1 MAEEP
6 DKAPWTIKAVSVE
19 TRKLA
24 VRSAAQQGVTM
35 AEWLDRAVR
44 GQAERDRG
52 NQLIPPGQNGQGA
65 ARFAPAQLPDQTG
78 KPPMD
83 LAGLADALR
92 AVATVAGAAD
102 MPVPKALA
110 REASALLR
118 QQIRAARG
126 LPGKP
131 GPT

>member
-1 MAEEP
+1 MTDEP
-6 DKAPWTIKAVSVE
+6 ERAPWTIKSVSVE

-24 VRSAAQQGVTM
+24 VASAAKEGVTM

-44 GQAERDRG
+44 HQAELDKG
-52 NQLIPPGQNGQGA
+52 NQVIPPGLPGQSV
-65 ARFAPAQLPDQTG
+65 ARFDPVQPPDGTG
-78 KPPMD
+78 KPAMD
-83 LAGLADALR
+83 LSGLADALR

-102 MPVPKALA
+102 MPVPKSLA

-118 QQIRAARG
+118 QQIREARG

>member
-1 MAEEP
+1 
-6 DKAPWTIKAVSVE
+6 
-19 TRKLA
+19 
-24 VRSAAQQGVTM
+24 M

-44 GQAERDRG
+44 NQAERDKG
-52 NQLIPPGQNGQGA
+52 NQVIPPGQTGQSV
-65 ARFAPAQLPDQTG
+65 ARFAPVQPLDEMG

-102 MPVPKALA
+102 MPVPKSLA

-131 GPT
+131 GQT

>member
-1 MAEEP
+1 MTDEQER
-6 DKAPWTIKAVSVE
+6 APWTIKSVSVE

-24 VRSAAQQGVTM
+24 VASAAKEGVTM
-35 AEWLDRAVR
+35 GEWLDRAVR
-44 GQAERDRG
+44 NQASLDRG
-52 NQLIPPGQNGQGA
+52 NQVIPPGQTGKSVT
-65 ARFAPAQLPDQTG
+65 RFAPVQPPDEMG

-92 AVATVAGAAD
+92 AVATIAGAAD

>member
-1 MAEEP
+1 MADESER
-6 DKAPWTIKAVSVE
+6 APWTIKSVRVE

-24 VRSAAQQGVTM
+24 VASAAKEGVPM

-44 GQAERDRG
+44 HQADLDRG
-52 NQLIPPGQNGQGA
+52 NQVIPPGQPGQSIT
-65 ARFAPAQLPDQTG
+65 RFAPVQPPDQMG
-78 KPPMD
+78 KLD

-92 AVATVAGAAD
+92 AVATVAGAAE

-126 LPGKP
+126 LLGKP
-131 GPT
+131 GQT